1 MNIEC
6 SKCKT
11 NFKIKDGLIPT
22 GKKINFICK
31 NCRPNNGPEIPKS
44 LIEKSISSN
53 AKLPSIEPKKSDAS
67 KMYEKEVGLKQKII
81 SSIKDLPAMPQVV
94 LEIQNMLSTN
104 NLGIKKISDL
114 VETDQSITTKVLKIA
129 NSAYYGMSSK
139 ISTIQQASRVLGL
152 MGLSEVVTMAGTE
165 RLLGGKLPGYGYD
178 SDDLWKHSLAVAYG
192 SKVIA
197 NLLDPGISHTAH
209 IAGLIHDAG
218 KIILDEFVAEK
229 RTEIN
234 TFMETEQKTFL
245 DAEIKFFGF
254 NHADVASEICKKWKF
269 PEIMSYAI
277 KWHHSPSRSN
287 KDFLSYILHMS
298 DYLAMLSGIGYD
310 DDDLLYQLE
319 EGTLDFLKL
328 KQTDVSGLVAKLTDS
343 VNKISS
349 TESKGRSAN

>member
-1 MNIEC
+1 
-6 SKCKT
+6 
-11 NFKIKDGLIPT
+11 
-22 GKKINFICK
+22 
-31 NCRPNNGPEIPKS
+31 
-44 LIEKSISSN
+44 
-53 AKLPSIEPKKSDAS
+53 
-67 KMYEKEVGLKQKII
+67 
-81 SSIKDLPAMPQVV
+81 
-94 LEIQNMLSTN
+94 
-104 NLGIKKISDL
+104 
-114 VETDQSITTKVLKIA
+114 
-129 NSAYYGMSSK
+129 MSSK

-165 RLLGGKLPGYGYD
+165 HLLGGKLPGYGYD

-192 SKVIA
+192 SKVLA
-197 NLLDPGISHTAH
+197 NLLDPGVSNTAH

-218 KIILDEFVAEK
+218 KIILDRYVSEK
-229 RTEIN
+229 KTEIN

-269 PEIMSYAI
+269 PDIMSYAI
-277 KWHHSPSRSN
+277 KWHHAPSRSN

-298 DYLAMLSGIGYD
+298 DYLATLSGIGYD

-328 KQTDVSGLVAKLTDS
+328 KQTDVSGLVAKITDA

-349 TESKGRSAN
+349 TESEGLTN